1 MLMQEEAWREAE
13 TVMRSVSQPVRR
25 RGRVEHGGEWERPG
39 SLEEESE
46 GSGRGE
52 GDGGS
57 RESNISAYELESQ
70 NKITKSH
77 KNMIRHFQS
86 IQNNIKPMDM
96 E

>member
-25 RGRVEHGGEWERPG
+25 RGKVEHGGEWERPG

-52 GDGGS
+52 GDGDGHYLAS
-57 RESNISAYELESQ
+57 SLAGGQRPAC
-70 NKITKSH
+70 
-77 KNMIRHFQS
+77 RVAAR
-86 IQNNIKPMDM
+86 PARA
-96 E
+96 